1 MSRIARAIS
10 RRFHG
15 LTDVQLRFVFTL
27 MAAIGLAASTVIA
40 TNTFKHLVTHSDEC
54 IWGDKRIAPDTWVIF
69 VAEILPG
76 GRADLAGVEVGDR
89 VLAINGQLV
98 GTGPGA
104 PYRAQE
110 LLDAAPVETPIP
122 YVVER
127 RGKVIETTITLTK
140 IVRFY
145 LFAIPALSVLWIMI
159 GLMVVFSRPR
169 GRVQLEFFVLAVTS
183 IFALSILP
191 MTPRPQGAIVLVV
204 WAIAGVIFYL
214 TWFHF
219 FSIFPVDQKIFEKPG
234 RRRLL
239 FAPAVLIAIVALAGV
254 ALALT
259 GTSVPPGLAY
269 TMSYGTF
276 GLVMFYFLGGVLLLF
291 RGYRH
296 LAATPERRP
305 ITVILIGSILAG
317 VVLLYFTVLQ
327 TTRAVSTG
335 ILYPQYLIPL
345 VLVLALPFSFG
356 YAIFKHQVMDFRPV
370 VRATVVYGAS
380 MLLLGGLYLSVAYG
394 VGQLFGS
401 LTVQEFQTPVEMLIF
416 VTIALAFEPMKRQL
430 QTTMENRFFPQRR
443 DYSQQL
449 ASYVE
454 EVAETVGTRG
464 VAGLMASTLR
474 RTLELRGC
482 WVLLEDG
489 GDGFV
494 QLVARD
500 TEYPAVTLDESDIE
514 TLRSLLRGQH
524 TLIPLETA
532 GAAVGDHLQKYFEYV
547 IGLYAQGR
555 VIGAVLLSRTE
566 SGEPLSGSQTPF
578 IVGVTTQGASAL
590 EVARLYEQELKRQ
603 RYQEELATARRIQE
617 SLLPATMPNIPGISI
632 SAVSDPAQTVGGD
645 YYEMIQLDAARFL
658 VMIADVSGKGLPASL
673 YMAELHGMVRI
684 ASAIH
689 TTPKKILTMLNEHLY
704 RVIERGSF
712 ITATLLLFDTERHTV
727 SYARAGHTPIIR
739 RSGKQIDTLVPAG
752 IGLGMNQTSFER
764 FLQEYTVS
772 YEQGETFILY
782 SDGVSEAMNARREE
796 FGEGRLIDVISAAA
810 DRDAQGICDNIIQR
824 IVEFR
829 GGAEPNDDVT
839 VVVIRIERDVPQ
851 RPAVAVAPEVATV
864 GASTAGASTLGSRT
878 VDS

>member
-1 MSRIARAIS
+1 MSRIAQTIS
-10 RRFHG
+10 RRIHA
-15 LTDVQLRFVFTL
+15 LTDVQLRFVYTL
-27 MAAIGLAASTVIA
+27 MAAIGLAAGTIVA
-40 TNTFKHLVTHSDEC
+40 TNTFRHLIIHSDEC
-54 IWGDKRIAPDTWVIF
+54 VWSDRLVAPGTWSVYI
-69 VAEILPG
+69 AEILPG
-76 GRADLAGVEVGDR
+76 GRADLAGLKVGDR
-89 VLAINGQLV
+89 VLAINGSLV
-98 GTGPGA
+98 GTGYGA
-104 PYRAQE
+104 PFRAQD

-127 RGKVIETTITLTK
+127 DGRVIETTIELMR
-140 IVRFY
+140 IVRYY
-145 LFAIPALSVLWIMI
+145 LFAIPALSILWIMI

-169 GRVQLEFFVLAVTS
+169 GQVQFEFFVLAVTS
-183 IFALSILP
+183 IFALSLLP
-191 MTPRPQGAIVLVV
+191 TAQTPSSPLVMLL
-204 WAIAGVIFYL
+204 WGIAGVTFYL

-219 FSIFPVDQKIFEKPG
+219 FSIFPVDQKIFAKP
-234 RRRLL
+234 RNRRL
-239 FAPAVLIAIVALAGV
+239 FYAPASLMLVA
-254 ALALT
+254 AL
-259 GTSVPPGLAY
+259 SVITFSLLDIKPPGF
-269 TMSYGTF
+269 MSMFGYATF
-276 GLVMFYFLGGVLLLF
+276 GIVMLYFIGGIVLLY
-291 RGYRH
+291 RGYRQ

-327 TTRAVSTG
+327 TTRSASASV
-335 ILYPQYLIPL
+335 LYPQYLIPL
-345 VLVLALPFSFG
+345 VLVLALPVSFG
-356 YAIFKHQVMDFRPV
+356 WAIFKHQVMDFRPV
-370 VRATVVYGAS
+370 MRATVVYGAS

-401 LTVQEFQTPVEMLIF
+401 LTVKELQTPVELLIF
-416 VTIALAFEPMKRQL
+416 VSIALAFEPMKRQL

-443 DYSQQL
+443 DYSKQL
-449 ASYVE
+449 ATYVE
-454 EVAETVGTRG
+454 QIAETVGTRG

-474 RTLELRGC
+474 RSLELRGC
-482 WVLLEDG
+482 WILLEDSS
-489 GDGFV
+489 DGFV

-500 TEYPAVTLDESDIE
+500 TEYPAVTLDESDID

-524 TLIPLETA
+524 TLIPLEAA
-532 GAAVGDHLQKYFEYV
+532 GDAVGEHLQASFAYV

-578 IVGVTTQGASAL
+578 ILGVTTHGASAL
-590 EVARLYEQELKRQ
+590 EVARLYEQELRRQ

-645 YYEMIQLDAARFL
+645 YYEMIQLDAVRYL

-689 TTPKKILTMLNEHLY
+689 TTPKNILTMLNKHLY
-704 RVIERGSF
+704 DVIERGSF
-712 ITATLLLFDTERHTV
+712 ITATLLLFDTERRTV

-739 RSGKQIDTLVPAG
+739 RSGSQIDTLVPAG
-752 IGLGMNQTSFER
+752 IGLGMSLALFER
-764 FLQEYTVS
+764 HLQEYTVN
-772 YEQGETFILY
+772 YEPGETFILY
-782 SDGVSEAMNARREE
+782 SDGVSEAMNGRREE

-810 DRDAQGICDNIIQR
+810 ESDAQEICDGIIQR

-839 VVVIRIERDVPQ
+839 VVVIRIERDAPA
-851 RPAVAVAPEVATV
+851 RPSAAAAHEAAT
-864 GASTAGASTLGSRT
+864 ART
-878 VDS
+878 QSVEAQPR

>member
-1 MSRIARAIS
+1 MSRISKAIS
-10 RRFHG
+10 RRLSA
-15 LTDVQLRFVFTL
+15 LTVVQLRFAFTL
-27 MAAIGLAASTVIA
+27 MAAIGLAAATVVA
-40 TNTFKHLVTHSDEC
+40 TNTFRHLVTHSDEC
-54 IWGDKRIAPDTWVIF
+54 VWGDDRFMPGAWAVHIV
-69 VAEILPG
+69 EILPG
-76 GRADLAGVEVGDR
+76 GRADQAGLKVGDR
-89 VLAINGQLV
+89 VLAINGTLV
-98 GTGPGA
+98 GTGPSA
-104 PYRAQE
+104 PFRAQE
-110 LLDAAPVETPIP
+110 LLDKSPVETPIP

-127 RGKVIETTITLTK
+127 DGRVIEATIELTR

-145 LFAIPALSVLWIMI
+145 LFAIPALSVLWIVI

-169 GRVQLEFFVLAVTS
+169 GHVQFEFFALAVTS
-183 IFALSILP
+183 IFALSLMP
-191 MTPRPQGAIVLVV
+191 STPKPQDPAVMLLWG
-204 WAIAGVIFYL
+204 IAGVAFYII
-214 TWFHF
+214 WFHF
-219 FSIFPVDQKIFEKPG
+219 FSIFPVDQKIFERQS
-234 RRRLL
+234 RRRLIY
-239 FAPAVLIAIVALAGV
+239 APASLLLVLGLLSVVLEMLAV
-254 ALALT
+254 K
-259 GTSVPPGLAY
+259 PPGWL
-269 TMSYGTF
+269 SFVLGYGTF
-276 GLVMFYFLGGVLLLF
+276 GILMLYFIGGIVLLY
-291 RGYRH
+291 RGYRM
-296 LAATPERRP
+296 LSATPERRP

-317 VVLLYFTVLQ
+317 AVLVYITVLQ
-327 TTRAVSTG
+327 TTRAVSTSV
-335 ILYPQYLIPL
+335 LYPQFLIPI
-345 VLVLALPFSFG
+345 VLLLALPVSFG
-356 YAIFKHQVMDFRPV
+356 WAIFKHQVMDFRPV
-370 VRATVVYGAS
+370 VRATLVYGVS

-401 LTVQEFQTPVEMLIF
+401 LTVKEFQTPVEMLIF
-416 VTIALAFEPMKRQL
+416 VAIALAFEPMKRQM
-430 QTTMENRFFPQRR
+430 QTTLENRFFPQRR
-443 DYSQQL
+443 DYSKQL
-449 ASYVE
+449 GTYVT

-474 RTLELRGC
+474 STLELRGC
-482 WVLLEDG
+482 WVLLED

-500 TEYPAVTLDESDIE
+500 TEYPAVTLDETDID

-532 GAAVGDHLQKYFEYV
+532 GDAVGEHLQKYFAYV

-566 SGEPLSGSQTPF
+566 SGDPLSGSQTPF

-590 EVARLYEQELKRQ
+590 EVARLYEGELRRQ

-617 SLLPATMPNIPGISI
+617 SLLPATMPDIPGISI

-645 YYEMIQLDAARFL
+645 YYEMIQLDEARFL

-712 ITATLLLFDTERHTV
+712 ITATLLLFDTERRTV

-739 RSGKQIDTLVPAG
+739 RNGKQIDTLVPAG
-752 IGLGMNQTSFER
+752 IGLGMNQHSFER
-764 FLQEYTVS
+764 FLQEYTVN
-772 YEQGETFILY
+772 YEPGETFILY

-796 FGEGRLIDVISAAA
+796 FGEGRLIDVISGAA
-810 DRDAQGICDNIIQR
+810 DRGAQEICDGIIQR

-839 VVVIRIERDVPQ
+839 VVVIRIERDTSV
-851 RPAVAVAPEVATV
+851 RPSIAAAPERSSV
-864 GASTAGASTLGSRT
+864 GSSDVSDRY
-878 VDS
+878 S